1 MPCFND
7 QYETLLLGQFIIVI
21 VFLQQSVNVGE
32 TVEYF
37 SCDLGIWYNPLIPI
51 ILQCARAEEKPFA
64 DLPTCEIDF
73 SPPEERR
80 VRLGNLP
87 NASTYFL
94 NARDELLHLGR
105 FFVYDFVFHSHCIFR
120 YDFSRSA
127 SRSSLE

>member
-1 MPCFND
+1 MS
-7 QYETLLLGQFIIVI
+7 IV
-21 VFLQQSVNVGE
+21 LQG
-32 TVEYF
+32 
-37 SCDLGIWYNPLIPI
+37 
-51 ILQCARAEEKPFA
+51 ARTDEKPFA

-120 YDFSRSA
+120 YDFSRRA